1 MKMKGEIKAQV
12 VQDTIENLRRIDL
25 DGETKQYIIEKLRM
39 NDQMLRQLVLSNPQS
54 DTYDLLQEHISI
66 NDKELKSL
74 LINFLKKEL

>member
-1 MKMKGEIKAQV
+1 MEGEIKAQV
-12 VQDTIENLRRIDL
+12 VEEVIENLKRIEIG
-25 DGETKQYIIEKLRM
+25 GETMQYIIERLGM

>member
-25 DGETKQYIIEKLRM
+25 DGETMQYIIEKLGM